1 MSTARVPFVALTG
14 GIGAGKS
21 TALDALGRLGAAV
34 LSTDQVVH
42 DLYLSAEVRDAVVAR
57 FGAEVAPDGV
67 VDRRAVADRM
77 FAGAEDR
84 GWVEGLL
91 WPRVGERMAAWRDEV
106 AGRDPAPAAA
116 VVEVPLLF
124 ESGMAGVF
132 DATIAVVADEAVRSE
147 RAGGRG
153 HAAVAE
159 RTARQLTQEEKA
171 AQAQYVVH
179 NDGTPAELE
188 RALSAVLDMLRK

>member
-1 MSTARVPFVALTG
+1 
-14 GIGAGKS
+14 
-21 TALDALGRLGAAV
+21 V